1 MSNATPSRLG
11 AANNVTGTV
20 AEDNALF
27 LEKFSGRVLMTFEAT
42 TLAKSRSTVETEDW
56 GKAITIN
63 EVGDATTEEHTPG
76 AEILGEIIKEGERTI
91 VPEQM
96 IISSVFV
103 ADYDKLLAHFEM
115 QSRYAQKIGTALA
128 ERYDRDVFRNI
139 IIASQS
145 TPSGLALDP
154 AATPANEP
162 ANAKSG
168 GDIQLA
174 NGTTPATDAEQ
185 FITLAIQGA
194 EMLDTKNVPDRDDR
208 TIWVTPAS
216 YWLLASSDTAIINRD
231 FAGEGSIARGMVTRV
246 GNLEIMK
253 SNSLARVL
261 STDNQA
267 SIDPSCAYLVDPTAA
282 GTDTLALVSTPEAVI
297 TGEWLGITSESA
309 YDIRRQGTLLL
320 SKMVK
325 GTGILRPECSI
336 NLRNSAA

>member
-1 MSNATPSRLG
+1 MSNANPSRLG
-11 AANNVTGTV
+11 QANATGSDT
-20 AEDNALF
+20 ALF

-63 EVGDATTEEHTPG
+63 EVGDATTEEHVPG
-76 AEILGEIIKEGERTI
+76 AEILGEKIKEGERTI

-115 QSRYAQKIGTALA
+115 QSRYAQKIGVALA

-139 IIASQS
+139 ILASQS
-145 TPSGLALDP
+145 TPSGDELNPSDP
-154 AATPANEP
+154 PANEP

-168 GDIQLA
+168 GDITLS
-174 NGTTPATDAEQ
+174 GGGDPVTDADA
-185 FITLAIQGA
+185 FITLAIQAA
-194 EMLDTKNVPDRDDR
+194 EMLDTKNVLDRDDR
-208 TIWVTPAS
+208 TLWVTPAS
-216 YWLLASSDTAIINRD
+216 YWLLASSGTAIVNRD
-231 FAGEGSIARGMVTRV
+231 FGGEGSVAGGMVTRV
-246 GNLEIMK
+246 GNLQIVK
-253 SNSLARVL
+253 SNNLASVL
-261 STDNQA
+261 GTSDQTTL
-267 SIDPSCAYLVDPTAA
+267 DPSCSYLVNPTST
-282 GTDTLALVSTPEAVI
+282 GTNTLALVSTPEAVI

-325 GTGILRPECSI
+325 GTGILRPECAV
-336 NLRNSAA
+336 NLRAS